1 MMSSTLQPW
10 LAVVPIVMVLMN
22 PASAPAQEAKLPPG
36 NLSVLQIR
44 VTEYTLLEPI
54 DESLSNTELLEKI
67 LATTDRRQNQPSPT
81 KPFALAGNVLRF
93 THVVGVESTIRV
105 GRKINVIVGE
115 TRDPRGTIM
124 RNAKSEEIGTLLKL
138 VTTPT
143 DSGAF
148 VAQISYESSELGQ
161 SGPDSISPD
170 VTELTFE
177 SSVVLE
183 TGKTALLIANN
194 DRNPKV
200 ITITVE

>member
-1 MMSSTLQPW
+1 MLSTLQPW
-10 LAVVPIVMVLMN
+10 LVMIPVVLALIN
-22 PASAPAQEAKLPPG
+22 PAVTTAQEAKLPPG

-44 VTEYTLLEPI
+44 ITEYTLLEPV
-54 DESLSNTELLEKI
+54 DAGLSNTDLLEKI
-67 LATTDRRQNQPSPT
+67 RATTEKKENSAFSE

-115 TRDPRGTIM
+115 TRDSRGTIM

-148 VAQISYESSELGQ
+148 VAKISYASSELGQ